1 MHKIDMVISETKKIL
16 SKDKRGLTIKEISE
30 KIKVSRITAA
40 MALMKL
46 DGQGVL
52 NIRVIGNCKLHYLK

>member
-46 DGQGVL
+46 DGKGVL